1 MINKNLRSI
10 RLKQGITQKQVAD
23 FLNVSVQSISKWEKG
38 DALPSIEFLPKM
50 AECLKC
56 EINDFFASNPESEYD
71 IEMLKSFFE
80 FMIEFL
86 EGGGKQPEKFFSFY
100 KQHPD
105 MLNVAERLCVDFN
118 QCQTI
123 KSKNMQG
130 ILGCSKDETTL
141 FLNYFLRL
149 ELIEKIDADN
159 SFFVL
164 KSNIDGLRIVI
175 DGWIG
180 LYHALEKKEK
190 ENKTKV

>member
-1 MINKNLRSI
+1 MFKKNLRSI

-56 EINDFFASNPESEYD
+56 EINDFFASNSESEYD
-71 IEMLKSFFE
+71 IEMLKNFFE
-80 FMIEFL
+80 FMIEHL
-86 EGGGKQPEKFFSFY
+86 ETQGKDHEKFFAFY

-105 MLNVAERLCVDFN
+105 MLEVAEKLCADFN

-123 KSKNMQG
+123 KPKNLQG
-130 ILGCSKDETTL
+130 ILGCSKNETEL
-141 FLNYFLRL
+141 FLNYFLKL
-149 ELIEKIDADN
+149 ELIEKLDTET

-164 KSNIDGLRIVI
+164 KSNFDGLRMVIVA
-175 DGWIG
+175 WIEVCN
-180 LYHALEKKEK
+180 LLEKKK
-190 ENKTKV
+190 MKANP

>member
-1 MINKNLRSI
+1 MFKKNLRSI

-56 EINDFFASNPESEYD
+56 EINDFFASNSESEYD
-71 IEMLKSFFE
+71 IEMLKNFFE
-80 FMIEFL
+80 FMIEHL
-86 EGGGKQPEKFFSFY
+86 ETQGKDHEKFFAFY

-105 MLNVAERLCVDFN
+105 MLEIAKRLCADFN

-123 KSKNMQG
+123 KPKNLQG
-130 ILGCSKDETTL
+130 ILGCSKDETAL
-141 FLNYFLRL
+141 FLNYFLKL
-149 ELIEKIDADN
+149 ELIEKLDTEN

-164 KSNIDGLRIVI
+164 KSNFDGLRMVIVA
-175 DGWIG
+175 WIEVCNLLG
-180 LYHALEKKEK
+180 KKK
-190 ENKTKV
+190 MKANP

>member
-1 MINKNLRSI
+1 MFKKNLRSI

-56 EINDFFASNPESEYD
+56 EINDFFASNSESEYD
-71 IEMLKSFFE
+71 IEMLKNFFE
-80 FMIEFL
+80 FMIEHL
-86 EGGGKQPEKFFSFY
+86 ETQGKDHEKFFAFY

-105 MLNVAERLCVDFN
+105 MLEVAEKLCADFN

-123 KSKNMQG
+123 KPKNLQG
-130 ILGCSKDETTL
+130 ILGCSKDETEL
-141 FLNYFLRL
+141 FLNYFLKL
-149 ELIEKIDADN
+149 ELIEKLDTEN

-164 KSNIDGLRIVI
+164 KSNFDGLRMVIVA
-175 DGWIG
+175 WIEVCN
-180 LYHALEKKEK
+180 LLEKKK
-190 ENKTKV
+190 MKANP

>member
-1 MINKNLRSI
+1 MFKKNLRSI

-56 EINDFFASNPESEYD
+56 EINDFFASNSESEYD
-71 IEMLKSFFE
+71 IEMLKNFFE
-80 FMIEFL
+80 FMIEHL
-86 EGGGKQPEKFFSFY
+86 ETQGKDHEKFFAFY

-105 MLNVAERLCVDFN
+105 MLEVAEKLCADFN

-123 KSKNMQG
+123 KPKNLQG
-130 ILGCSKDETTL
+130 ILGCSKDETAL
-141 FLNYFLRL
+141 FLNCFLKL
-149 ELIEKIDADN
+149 ELIEKLDTEN

-164 KSNIDGLRIVI
+164 KSNFDGLRMVIVA
-175 DGWIG
+175 WIEVCN
-180 LYHALEKKEK
+180 LLRKKK
-190 ENKTKV
+190 MKANP